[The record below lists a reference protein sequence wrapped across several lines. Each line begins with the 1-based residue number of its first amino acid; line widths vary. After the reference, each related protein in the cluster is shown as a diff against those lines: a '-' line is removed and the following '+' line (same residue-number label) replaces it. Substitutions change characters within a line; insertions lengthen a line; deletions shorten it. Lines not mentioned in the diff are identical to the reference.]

1 MIKTLTVTNHRGD
14 SLELDLTSPEKSG
27 LIVKSITGLGSS
39 ADINTSDIATSDGEM
54 FNSARMKS
62 RDIVITFIYDETDP
76 ESARLKTFKF
86 FPIKK
91 KVRLAFITGQNN
103 CYIEGYVEK
112 NETTIFSSQA
122 YGAITVTCPD
132 PYFYST
138 SKATTLMSGIQPEFE
153 FPFEKEIGSSTT
165 IEISELRVLKERSV
179 YYTGNIDVG
188 VFVSIHLLGVVTGLT
203 IYNVNTREKMVFDDE
218 IIKTLTGGYLQ
229 ALDDINV
236 STVNGDKY
244 VNLVRNGV
252 STNIINAVARNSDWF
267 TISQGDNVFSYSTA
281 SGEYNVQ
288 MEIQNRILYEGI

>member
-1 MIKTLTVTNHRGD
+1 MIKSLTVANHRGD
-14 SLELDLTSPEKSG
+14 ILEIDLTSPEKSG

-39 ADINTSDIATSDGEM
+39 ADINTSNIATSDGQV

-62 RDIVITFIYDETDP
+62 RDIIITFIYDETDP
-76 ESARLKTFKF
+76 ESSRLKTFKF

-91 KVRLAFITGQNN
+91 KVRLTFVTGQNN

-112 NETTIFSSQA
+112 NETTIFSSQT

-132 PYFYST
+132 PYFYSSNT
-138 SKATTLMSGIQPEFE
+138 STTLMSGVQPEFE
-153 FPFEKEIGSSTT
+153 FPFEKEIGDETAL
-165 IEISELRVLKERSV
+165 EMSEFRIMKERSV
-179 YYTGNIDVG
+179 YYTGSIDVG
-188 VFVSIHLLGVVTGLT
+188 VVISIHLLGSVTGLT
-203 IYNVNTREKMVFDDE
+203 IYDVNTREKIVFDDN

-229 ALDDINV
+229 ALDDILI

-244 VNLVRNGV
+244 VNLIRKGV
-252 STNIINAVARNSDWF
+252 TTNIINAIAKNSDWF
-267 TISQGDNVFSYSTA
+267 AITQGDNVFSYSTT